1 VLGFL
6 WRARRSN
13 SFFFGRNEG
22 KRETKEKEKRR
33 KKRNEGKRETKEK
46 EKRRKKRNEGKS
58 TPFCLCNETIYTT
71 NYTISHEPQLITF
84 WKQKREEKR
93 ERERYL

>member
-1 VLGFL
+1 LG
-6 WRARRSN
+6 
-13 SFFFGRNEG
+13 
-22 KRETKEKEKRR
+22 ETKEKEKRR

-93 ERERYL
+93 ERENVTFDIRRLIILLLLNSKIRTK

>member
-1 VLGFL
+1 LN
-6 WRARRSN
+6 RRRSN

-33 KKRNEGKRETKEK
+33 KKRNEGKRETKE
-46 EKRRKKRNEGKS
+46 
-58 TPFCLCNETIYTT
+58 NETIYTT

>member
-1 VLGFL
+1 MREFFSLALLREKVTDEKKNNFL
-6 WRARRSN
+6 HA
-13 SFFFGRNEG
+13 
-22 KRETKEKEKRR
+22 
-33 KKRNEGKRETKEK
+33 
-46 EKRRKKRNEGKS
+46 
-58 TPFCLCNETIYTT
+58 IYTT